1 MSIYIESESLI
12 LRQFTEADL
21 PDLVK
26 IAGQKHI
33 LAWCPDWNDCANWV
47 HDWFKGIERRYTIAD
62 PNKEFI
68 LLAII
73 EKSSNELIGQ
83 INTGCECQAE
93 LPGELSIGYYIS
105 EDKLNRGY
113 ATEAAKAMTQ
123 HFFPINPND
132 FFYVIIKPANA
143 ASHRVAEKVGFRFV
157 SEITIND
164 KETGKPILMHY
175 LRLKDNGGRKY
186 DYIN

>member
-1 MSIYIESESLI
+1 MGIYIESERLI

-21 PDLVK
+21 PELVN
-26 IAGQKHI
+26 IASQAHI
-33 LAWCPDWNDCANWV
+33 LSWCPDWNDCADWV
-47 HDWFKGIERRYTIAD
+47 HDWFKGIAWRYTIAD
-62 PNKEFI
+62 PNKAFI

-73 EKSSNELIGQ
+73 EKSTNELIGQ
-83 INTGCECQAE
+83 INTGCECQEE

-105 EDKLNRGY
+105 KDKLNKGY

-143 ASHRVAEKVGFRFV
+143 ASHRVAEKAGFQFI
-157 SEITIND
+157 SEITITD
-164 KETGKPILMHY
+164 RGAGKPILMHY
-175 LRLKDNGGRKY
+175 FRLEKQEKGS
-186 DYIN
+186 